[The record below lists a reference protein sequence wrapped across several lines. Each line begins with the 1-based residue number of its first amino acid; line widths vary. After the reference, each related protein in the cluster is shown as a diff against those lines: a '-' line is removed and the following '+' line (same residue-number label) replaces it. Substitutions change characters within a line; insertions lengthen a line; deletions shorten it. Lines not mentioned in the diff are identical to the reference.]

1 MYFYLTK
8 KFYIFINAFVK
19 LIRFNEKNKEEKK
32 RKENKTVV

>member
-8 KFYIFINAFVK
+8 NFFIFINAFVK

-32 RKENKTVV
+32 KENKTVE